1 MEPSQAKPVKK
12 RGRWLIVTFVIGILL
27 VMLAGRVWWASQ
39 PMLDSVSF
47 YDFLV
52 QHPSVV
58 SVMRPLFDLSGYG
71 PSFQRGYNQSRIRAL
86 AAQLEPF
93 AGDRPRNWR
102 SQRSGSHRTSPL

>member
-1 MEPSQAKPVKK
+1 MEPTLIKPIKK
-12 RGRWLIVTFVIGILL
+12 RRGWLIVTFVIGIL

-52 QHPSVV
+52 QHPNVV

-71 PSFQRGYNQSRIRAL
+71 PSFQRGYNQARIRVL
-86 AAQLEPF
+86 VTELEPG
-93 AGDRPRNWR
+93 ARRHP
-102 SQRSGSHRTSPL
+102 SQRRSSRNASPD